1 MGMDIPI
8 NNEQLFIVSF
18 ADDQVVLAQ
27 DAYDL
32 EFMIKRL
39 YNEYKKWGL
48 QVSLQKTE
56 YLVAN
61 SEVKFEVMINDVLQ
75 VKPMDQFKYRGA
87 QINKDG
93 LGTFE
98 INNRIQQSRKII
110 GALNPLWW
118 DKNISIK
125 NKKRIGQTM
134 VESVLSYGCEVWS
147 MNADIKRKLTA
158 VEMDYLRRSAGV
170 SRIEIR
176 NRMEANETIIE
187 RVQKRS
193 LKWFG
198 HLLRMPEDRLPN
210 KIFQWQQLGK
220 RKRGRPRRSWN
231 EGIRQAMASR
241 NLEEDQAW
249 NREAWHAGIG

>member
-1 MGMDIPI
+1 MGIPI
-8 NNEQLFIVSF
+8 NNEQLFTLSF

-61 SEVKFEVMINDVLQ
+61 SEAKFEVMINDDVQ
-75 VKPMDQFKYRGA
+75 VKQVDQFKYLGA
-87 QINKDG
+87 QINKEG

-98 INNRIQQSRKII
+98 IKNRIQQSRKII
-110 GALNPLWW
+110 GVLNSLWW
-118 DKNISIK
+118 EN
-125 NKKRIGQTM
+125 NKRIGQTM

-147 MNADIKRKLTA
+147 MNADIKRKLIA

-170 SRIEIR
+170 SRMEHVTNIEIR
-176 NRMEANETIIE
+176 NRMGANETVVD
-187 RVQKRS
+187 RVEKRS

-198 HLLRMPEDRLPN
+198 HLLRMPDDRIPK
-210 KIFQWQQLGK
+210 KIFKWQPPGK

-231 EGIRQAMASR
+231 EGVRQAMASR
-241 NLEEDQAW
+241 NLEENQAW
-249 NREAWHAGIG
+249 NREAWRAGIG